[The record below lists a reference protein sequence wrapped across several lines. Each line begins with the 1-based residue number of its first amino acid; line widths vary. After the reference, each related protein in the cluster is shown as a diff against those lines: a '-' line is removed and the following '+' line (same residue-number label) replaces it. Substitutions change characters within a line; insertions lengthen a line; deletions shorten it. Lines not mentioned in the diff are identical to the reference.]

1 MLSNVSESKNVVSSA
16 IFNIGSIDFNVLL
29 QNLNSMSFTGDVY
42 IILVSWLKTISLE
55 ETINQ
60 EEGCYT
66 NNLGNSYKVK
76 IVTVNYICFFQELQ
90 GLSSCRSEEEQS
102 NKNYLGINPIIIFKG
117 LSWGNIVNLF
127 KLHNITLYGG
137 SISRRHKLSIV
148 EYRLSV
154 FIYLLGLFDGNKQ
167 GFYNNY
173 VENLFSSSKY
183 NRSNNLIEEDLSKAY
198 IYQYKTIN
206 QYFKLNFNKI
216 TLDNQIVKVEKE
228 IKDLEVL
235 IKSLETKIAENDQ
248 DIYINRSYISELKS
262 KMVDGISMKHKAS
275 LTGRI
280 DKANNVISELGDSK
294 WSYNKDINISRGKL
308 LSKKGEFQKWLS
320 ERDNLSLVYNET
332 KSKIKVL
339 DKENF
344 ERSKLISKGLVK
356 FRNIREYHT
365 SIHNQDKLS
374 QINKYYST
382 SISTKASNNSSH
394 KFNFSIDS
402 PIFIELQR
410 ILNNSS
416 IDVDTQIKIEQF
428 LLSQGKLLFKNRI
441 DQSLDI
447 NYYKLNPS
455 ILESLKNSISELGR
469 LIHNLKQNLLELDS
483 KENKDNIELLLIL
496 NISDDDIISQLLGRF
511 LRIISNNNLF
521 NNSTNCTALALDL
534 GQSLLF
540 KFFSNEY
547 TQKIGLISKDLGL
560 SKFVE
565 NDNVCKKVQ
574 ELASDV
580 VLIQIGLKLLN
591 LLEEV
596 NLIHSELHVLA
607 ENHKNYIYIVNDSI
621 LNTIGKHIKFF
632 NVTQKIPM
640 VVKPNTYTKN
650 KLGGFLLNDKEY
662 FLPLIIKNSELK
674 EQSIIKSDN
683 IIYDLVNYL
692 SSVSFKINIP
702 VLEFLLEKGLKYDL
716 FTDLNLKHPL
726 EIKKEEK
733 KVNYVRKEKIR

>member
-1 MLSNVSESKNVVSSA
+1 
-16 IFNIGSIDFNVLL
+16 
-29 QNLNSMSFTGDVY
+29 
-42 IILVSWLKTISLE
+42 
-55 ETINQ
+55 
-60 EEGCYT
+60 
-66 NNLGNSYKVK
+66 
-76 IVTVNYICFFQELQ
+76 
-90 GLSSCRSEEEQS
+90 
-102 NKNYLGINPIIIFKG
+102 
-117 LSWGNIVNLF
+117 
-127 KLHNITLYGG
+127 
-137 SISRRHKLSIV
+137 
-148 EYRLSV
+148 
-154 FIYLLGLFDGNKQ
+154 
-167 GFYNNY
+167 
-173 VENLFSSSKY
+173 
-183 NRSNNLIEEDLSKAY
+183 
-198 IYQYKTIN
+198 
-206 QYFKLNFNKI
+206 
-216 TLDNQIVKVEKE
+216 
-228 IKDLEVL
+228 
-235 IKSLETKIAENDQ
+235 
-248 DIYINRSYISELKS
+248 
-262 KMVDGISMKHKAS
+262 
-275 LTGRI
+275 
-280 DKANNVISELGDSK
+280 
-294 WSYNKDINISRGKL
+294 
-308 LSKKGEFQKWLS
+308 
-320 ERDNLSLVYNET
+320 
-332 KSKIKVL
+332 
-339 DKENF
+339 
-344 ERSKLISKGLVK
+344 
-356 FRNIREYHT
+356 
-365 SIHNQDKLS
+365 
-374 QINKYYST
+374 
-382 SISTKASNNSSH
+382 
-394 KFNFSIDS
+394 
-402 PIFIELQR
+402 
-410 ILNNSS
+410 
-416 IDVDTQIKIEQF
+416 VDTQIKIEQF

-607 ENHKNYIYIVNDSI
+607 ENHKNYIYVVNDSI

-683 IIYDLVNYL
+683 IIYDLVNHL

-716 FTDLNLKHPL
+716 FTDPNLKHPL

-733 KVNYVRKEKIR
+733 KKLTMLEKKKLDSYLSRKQLEMNILGLALIFKNVPEFYIPVRIDNRGRVYCLVDYLNYQGIELAKALLLFGKGEKIYKCDKSSIDYLKIFGANCFGNGIDKKSYIDRVLWVDKHEEEILNFQTNDKLIKKADSKLLFIAFCFEYQKFHNSLLSNETFFISYFPIQLDATCNGYQHLSLLSGNEPLAGQLNLISGDKNTVPNDFYNFIAIKLNDYINKN